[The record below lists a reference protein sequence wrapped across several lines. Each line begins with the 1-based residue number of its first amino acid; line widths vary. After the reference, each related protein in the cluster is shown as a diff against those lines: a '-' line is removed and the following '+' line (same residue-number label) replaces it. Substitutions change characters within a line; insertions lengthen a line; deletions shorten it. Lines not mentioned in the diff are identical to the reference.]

1 MKTFTT
7 ARVLVVIA
15 IALFSWLLLGP
26 VMAILLQQMT
36 ETIPESFKS
45 QGEYVF
51 IHIPYIFLFLA
62 ILLGSRLILKCS
74 LGSFLSGSC
83 GHFRWNLFL
92 KTGLVYIL
100 FMAAATPFAS
110 KGLYASGVNI
120 LQYLLSAI
128 PVLILTPIQT
138 LSEEVLFR
146 VLPLRLVTK
155 EKMPGTVIES
165 LPLVVISGIL
175 FALPHI
181 GNREVAEAETAILPI
196 LCYFLWGAGAMFIS
210 IASDG
215 FETAIAMH
223 TANNLFIALFVNYE
237 GSSMPIKALFTAPQ
251 AGSVPTLIETV
262 LVFGIISF
270 YLWKTG
276 FYRPL
281 FMPGKGK

>member
-74 LGSFLSGSC
+74 LGSFISGSC

-165 LPLVVISGIL
+165 LPLIVISGIL

-210 IASDG
+210 ISSDG
-215 FETAIAMH
+215 FETGP
-223 TANNLFIALFVNYE
+223 ALI
-237 GSSMPIKALFTAPQ
+237 SI
-251 AGSVPTLIETV
+251 SVLTEKQIET
-262 LVFGIISF
+262 
-270 YLWKTG
+270 YLW
-276 FYRPL
+276 L
-281 FMPGKGK
+281 FAIGIQSNIDLNSTCFWNYLFLPMENRILQISVHARKRKVRL